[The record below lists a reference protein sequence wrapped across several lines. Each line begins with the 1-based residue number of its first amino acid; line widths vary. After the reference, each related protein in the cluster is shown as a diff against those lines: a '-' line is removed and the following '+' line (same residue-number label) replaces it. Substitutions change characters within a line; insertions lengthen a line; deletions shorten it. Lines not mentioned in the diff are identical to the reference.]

1 MKKILNYFLR
11 GLLVFVPMALSIF
24 AVVWAF
30 TSLDSL
36 FRKIFNFKIPGMGLV
51 LTFAIITALGFLAS
65 GFAGKKLVALID
77 KLFNKLPLV
86 KILYS
91 AIKDLVE
98 AFAGDKKSFDKP
110 VLVDLTPAGPKAVGF
125 ITRETLKSLDLA
137 DHVAVYFP
145 QSYNFAGSVLIFPV
159 QQVKP
164 LQIDSSE
171 AMAFI
176 VSGGVSGK
184 LAVCQNHS
192 ADNKV

>member
-11 GLLVFVPMALSIF
+11 GLLVFVPMALSVF

-30 TSLDSL
+30 TNLDSL

-51 LTFAIITALGFLAS
+51 VTFAIITALGFLAS

-98 AFAGDKKSFDKP
+98 AFAGDKKSFAKP
-110 VLVDLTPAGPKAVGF
+110 VLVDLTPAGPKALGF
-125 ITRETLKSLDLA
+125 ITRETLKSIDLA
-137 DHVAVYFP
+137 DHVAVYLP
-145 QSYNFAGSVLIFPV
+145 QSYNFAGSVLIFPA

-164 LQIDSSE
+164 LEIDSSE

-184 LAVCQNHS
+184 LADSQNHS
-192 ADNKV
+192 ADNKL